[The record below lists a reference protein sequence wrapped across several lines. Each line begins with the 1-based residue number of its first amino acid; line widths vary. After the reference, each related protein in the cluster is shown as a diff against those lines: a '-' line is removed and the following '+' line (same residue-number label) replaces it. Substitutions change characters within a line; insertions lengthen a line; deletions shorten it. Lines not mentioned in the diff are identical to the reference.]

1 MSTMNQPEGSRGE
14 VVFAG
19 KLLTVRREPVHHADG
34 SVSLYEIVDHP
45 DAVAVVALR
54 QVDGI
59 DRGESSRP
67 DSTWLVALVRQM
79 RPAIGKETLELPAGL
94 VDDDEG
100 DQPERTAVR
109 ELAEETGWGAG
120 KWQLLTR
127 HYPSPGFSTEAIWIY
142 LARELQPIAGA
153 SPDSHEITGVEWLSL
168 DRAIA
173 LCRDGSIDDG
183 KTIAGLFLAA
193 ESLRVDGD
201 R

>member
-1 MSTMNQPEGSRGE
+1 MNQSEGSRGE

-19 KLLTVRREPVHHADG
+19 KLFTVRREPVHHADG

-54 QVDGI
+54 T
-59 DRGESSRP
+59 GESRDGGESAQP
-67 DSTWLVALVRQM
+67 DSSWLVALVRQL

-94 VDDDEG
+94 VEEDEG
-100 DQPERTAVR
+100 DHPDRTAAR
-109 ELAEETGWGAG
+109 ELEEETGWRADS
-120 KWQLLTR
+120 WQFLTR
-127 HYPSPGFSTEAIWIY
+127 HYPSPGFSNEAIWIY

-153 SPDSHEITGVEWLSL
+153 SLDSHEIIGLEWMPLG
-168 DRAIA
+168 RAIQ

-193 ESLRVDGD
+193 ESLRVERGL
-201 R
+201 

>member
-1 MSTMNQPEGSRGE
+1 MNQSEGSRGE

-54 QVDGI
+54 PEEST

-67 DSTWLVALVRQM
+67 DPTWLVALVRQM

-94 VDDDEG
+94 VEEDES
-100 DQPERTAVR
+100 DQPERTAAR
-109 ELAEETGWGAG
+109 ELEEETGWRAG
-120 KWQLLTR
+120 KWRFLTR
-127 HYPSPGFSTEAIWIY
+127 QYPSPGFSTEAISIY

-153 SPDSHEITGVEWLSL
+153 SLDTHEIIGLEWLPLS
-168 DRAIA
+168 RAIE

-183 KTIAGLFLAA
+183 KTLAGLCLAA
-193 ESLRVDGD
+193 DSLRIDGD
-201 R
+201 L